1 MDNQKSKYPEK
12 GRREERMTKPYLSI
26 QGVRKTFGKFVAL
39 KSIDIDIQKNEFIC
53 LLGPSGCGKT
63 TLLRILAGLEQPS
76 SGRIVVND
84 RDVTTLPP
92 AKRNF
97 GMMFQSYA
105 LFPNLTAWQNIAY
118 GLQSKKMSKKDIEDK
133 VREVLALIDLEHVRD
148 KYPSQLSGGQ
158 QQRVALARA
167 IALSP
172 DFLLLDEPLSALD
185 AKVRLKLRRE
195 LRSLHEK
202 IGITTIMVTHDQEE
216 ALTMADRIVV
226 MNNAEVVQIGSP
238 EEIYEKPNSPFVADF
253 VGAINFL
260 EESVFQG
267 NSIGEDRLFAIRPE
281 NIHLM
286 EPAAEYSL
294 KAIVQDM
301 EFRGSFYRVTLQLV
315 NQQKGLLPQ
324 VVTIDLSVKQTHRL
338 GLHREKQVAFEL
350 PLENL
355 ISFDRGLETKKA
367 GSG

>member
-1 MDNQKSKYPEK
+1 
-12 GRREERMTKPYLSI
+12 MTKPYLSI
-26 QGVRKTFGKFVAL
+26 QGIRKTFGKFVAL
-39 KSIDIDIQKNEFIC
+39 TSIDIDIQRNEFIC

-63 TLLRILAGLEQPS
+63 TLLRILAGLEQPT
-76 SGRIVVND
+76 SGRILVND
-84 RDVTTLPP
+84 RDITTLPP

-105 LFPNLTAWQNIAY
+105 LFPNLTAAQNIAY
-118 GLQSKKMSKKDIEDK
+118 GLQTKKWSKKDIEEK
-133 VREVLALIDLEHVRD
+133 VREVLALIDLEHIRD

-202 IGITTIMVTHDQEE
+202 IGITTIMVTHDQDE

-226 MNNAEVVQIGSP
+226 MNNAEVVQMGSP
-238 EEIYEKPNSPFVADF
+238 QEVYERPNSPFVADF

-260 EESVFQG
+260 EESVLSAGTITQ
-267 NSIGEDRLFAIRPE
+267 DRLFAIRPE

-286 EPAAEYSL
+286 EPASDYSL
-294 KAIVQDM
+294 HAIVQDL
-301 EFRGSFYRVTLQLV
+301 EFRGSFYRVTLQLIS
-315 NQQKGLLPQ
+315 QQNGLLPQ
-324 VVTIDLSVKQTHRL
+324 LVTIDLPVNQTHRM
-338 GLHREKQVAFEL
+338 GLSRNKRVAFEL
-350 PLENL
+350 PMENL
-355 ISFDRGLETKKA
+355 ISFDQTAVTKKT